1 VLAPS
6 ERNWQR
12 AIQHEHWISLE
23 EYHEIER
30 NSEVRYE
37 YADGHVYERQ
47 GETIAH
53 SRVAMNMV
61 AKLHDHLWDKTCDV
75 ANSIVKVLPLD
86 GENPSYYPDATVT
99 CNPDDYHDDS
109 MAIRSPHLIVE
120 VLSPLTFARDRGEKL
135 YAYQA
140 CKSCEEYVLVSTH
153 HQAIE
158 VYHRESANIWTLTRY
173 MAQDSAQLAS
183 IGLIV
188 PVAEIYVQTHIP
200 SLELPASAL
209 YAY

>member
-1 VLAPS
+1 M
-6 ERNWQR
+6 

-75 ANSIVKVLPLD
+75 ANSIVKVLPFGD
-86 GENPSYYPDATVT
+86 ENPSYYPDVTVT
-99 CNPDDYHDDS
+99 CNPDDYKRGS
-109 MAIRSPHLIVE
+109 TTIRSPRLIIE
-120 VLSPLTFARDRGEKL
+120 VLSPSTASKDRGEKL
-135 YAYQA
+135 RAYKA
-140 CKSCEEYVLVSTH
+140 CTSCEEYVMVSSH
-153 HQAIE
+153 HQEVE
-158 VYHRESANIWTLTRY
+158 VYRRMSAHTWENTQYT
-173 MAQDSAQLAS
+173 AEQVVPLAS
-183 IGLIV
+183 VGLTI
-188 PVAEIYVQTHIP
+188 PVREIYAGTDIP
-200 SLELPASAL
+200 PLASVL
-209 YAY
+209 STD